1 MVYEVVFRRKMMRK
15 KINFV
20 IVIVIKYFLIALL
33 FKLYTLS
40 LVVDDN
46 NKDKDIGLFKKLI

>member
-1 MVYEVVFRRKMMRK
+1 MMRK